1 MKTSLTRKRTLNLL
15 HHSLCL
21 SLCTFILGT
30 FATPI
35 LAQKTF
41 SSTEIISQSNQE
53 NLLNK
58 GRIAY
63 QSGRY
68 AEATAIW
75 QEANQHY
82 QAADNSLRQAL
93 SFNYLALSSYQQ
105 GDLLQAQQYLSQS
118 LELLQQ
124 QSTPNS
130 LNIYAQALNTQG
142 RLELAMGDAEA
153 ALTSWKIAA
162 EVYQQA
168 EDEVGM
174 LGSQLNQAQALQN
187 LGLYRRSQK
196 LLEKTA
202 QQIQEQS
209 EPNLKISGLRSLGRA
224 LQITGDLN
232 FAQETLQQS
241 LAISQE
247 LDLPEETSATLFSL
261 GNVTR
266 ALNQPETAIAFYRQA
281 AETTS
286 QPLIQ
291 AEAQLNQL
299 SLLIANSQWQE
310 GKELLPQIEQQI
322 SNLVS
327 NPNRRS
333 IYIQVNLAKNLI
345 GLSTHSNL
353 EEVSKA
359 TPLARRFAESFNQ
372 VPDLLATALT
382 QAQKLEDTEAQ
393 SYVLG
398 MLGHWYE
405 QQQQWSKGHKYT
417 QQALQLAHAIHNQ
430 DLTYQWQWQLGRL
443 LQNQGNQETAIIAYA
458 SAVDALESLRSDLA
472 ITNLDTQFSFRQ
484 SVEPVY
490 RELVSLLLQPQNN
503 QEVSQADLLQARDTM
518 EALQLAELNDFFRE
532 ACIDAESTNIDK
544 IDVKAAVI
552 YPIILRDRLELI
564 VSIPNQPLTHYS
576 TAIPQ
581 SELETVIEELRYSL
595 PIRSRRSY
603 LTSATKLYDWLIR
616 PALPDLAN
624 HEIETLVFVPDG
636 PLRNI
641 PMATLYD
648 GEQYLIEKYNI
659 ALTPGLQL
667 VAPLPLEQVE
677 LKTLAAGITQQR
689 RGFNSLDY
697 VNFELEE
704 IQNQTNSTILR
715 DEEFTQETF
724 QANIESSEFPVVHIA
739 THGQFSSNLDETFLL
754 AWDSTIDIQKLNNI
768 LKNTNL
774 SQQQSIELL
783 VLSACETAEG
793 DARAALGLAGMAVRA
808 GARTT
813 LATLWTVS
821 DESTALT
828 MNSFYQKLKQSNI
841 NTSKAQALR
850 RAQLELIKSN
860 RFSHPFYWAPFVMI
874 GNWL

>member
-1 MKTSLTRKRTLNLL
+1 METSLTRKRTLNLL
-15 HHSLCL
+15 RYSLCL
-21 SLCTFILGT
+21 GFCTFNLGT
-30 FATPI
+30 LARPV
-35 LAQKTF
+35 LAQKNF
-41 SSTEIISQSNQE
+41 SSTEITSPSHQE
-53 NLLNK
+53 NLLNQ

-75 QEANQHY
+75 QEANQQY
-82 QAADNSLRQAL
+82 QTADNSLPQAL

-105 GDLLQAQQYLSQS
+105 GNLLQAQQYLSQS

-124 QSTPNS
+124 QSTQNS

-153 ALTSWKIAA
+153 ALTSWKTAA

-168 EDEVGM
+168 GDRVGM

-187 LGLYRRSQK
+187 LGLYRRAQK
-196 LLEKTA
+196 LLEQTA
-202 QQIQEQS
+202 QQIQSQS
-209 EPNLKISGLRSLGRA
+209 DPNLKISGLRSLGKL

-232 FAQETLQQS
+232 LAQEILQQS

-247 LDLPEETSATLFSL
+247 LNLPEETSATLFSL

-266 ALNQPETAIAFYRQA
+266 ALNQPETAIAFYQQA

-299 SLLIANSQWQE
+299 SLLIASSQWQE
-310 GKELLPQIEQQI
+310 GRELLPQIEQQI
-322 SNLVS
+322 ANLAS

-345 GLSTHSNL
+345 GLSAHN
-353 EEVSKA
+353 
-359 TPLARRFAESFNQ
+359 ARVNQ
-372 VPDLLATALT
+372 VPNLLATALT
-382 QAQKLEDTEAQ
+382 QAQNLQDTEAQ
-393 SYVLG
+393 SYALG
-398 MLGHWYE
+398 ILGYWYE
-405 QQQQWSKGHKYT
+405 QQQQWSSGQKYT
-417 QQALQLAHAIHNQ
+417 QQALQLAQEINNQ

-443 LQNQGNQETAIIAYA
+443 EHNQGHQETAIIAY
-458 SAVDALESLRSDLA
+458 SEAVNALESLRSDLA
-472 ITNLDTQFSFRQ
+472 ITNLDSQFSFRQ

-503 QEVSQADLLQARDTM
+503 QEVSQAHLLQARDTI

-532 ACIDAESTNIDK
+532 ACIESQPTNIDN
-544 IDVKAAVI
+544 IDVTAAVI
-552 YPIILRDRLELI
+552 YPIILRDRLEVI
-564 VSIPNQPLTHYS
+564 VSIPNKPLTHYS

-581 SELETVIEELRYSL
+581 SELETAIQELRYNL

-616 PALPDLAN
+616 PAIPDLVN

-636 PLRNI
+636 SLRNI
-641 PMATLYD
+641 PLAALYD
-648 GEQYLIEKYNI
+648 GEQYLIEQYNVS
-659 ALTPGLQL
+659 LTPGLQL

-689 RGFNSLDY
+689 RGLSPLEY
-697 VNFELEE
+697 VNIELEE
-704 IQNQTNSTILR
+704 IENQTNSTVLR
-715 DEEFTQETF
+715 DEEFTQEALRT
-724 QANIESSEFPVVHIA
+724 NIESSEFPVVHIA

-768 LKNTNL
+768 LKNTDL

-828 MNSFYQKLKQSNI
+828 MNSFYQQLNQSNI

-850 RAQLELIKSN
+850 QAQLELINSN
-860 RFSHPFYWAPFVMI
+860 QFGHPFYWAPFVLI

>member
-82 QAADNSLRQAL
+82 QTADNSLRQAL

-153 ALTSWKIAA
+153 ALTSWKTAA

-209 EPNLKISGLRSLGRA
+209 DPNLKISGLRSLGRA

-291 AEAQLNQL
+291 AEAKLNQL

-310 GKELLPQIEQQI
+310 GIELLPQIEQQI
-322 SNLVS
+322 PNLVS

-359 TPLARRFAESFNQ
+359 APLARRFAESFNQ

-393 SYVLG
+393 SYALG

-417 QQALQLAHAIHNQ
+417 QQALQLADEIHNQ

-532 ACIDAESTNIDK
+532 ACIDAESTNIDE

-552 YPIILRDRLELI
+552 YPIILRDR
-564 VSIPNQPLTHYS
+564 
-576 TAIPQ
+576 
-581 SELETVIEELRYSL
+581 
-595 PIRSRRSY
+595 
-603 LTSATKLYDWLIR
+603 
-616 PALPDLAN
+616 
-624 HEIETLVFVPDG
+624 
-636 PLRNI
+636 
-641 PMATLYD
+641 
-648 GEQYLIEKYNI
+648 
-659 ALTPGLQL
+659 
-667 VAPLPLEQVE
+667 
-677 LKTLAAGITQQR
+677 
-689 RGFNSLDY
+689 
-697 VNFELEE
+697 
-704 IQNQTNSTILR
+704 
-715 DEEFTQETF
+715 
-724 QANIESSEFPVVHIA
+724 
-739 THGQFSSNLDETFLL
+739 
-754 AWDSTIDIQKLNNI
+754 
-768 LKNTNL
+768 
-774 SQQQSIELL
+774 
-783 VLSACETAEG
+783 
-793 DARAALGLAGMAVRA
+793 
-808 GARTT
+808 
-813 LATLWTVS
+813 
-821 DESTALT
+821 
-828 MNSFYQKLKQSNI
+828 SF
-841 NTSKAQALR
+841 
-850 RAQLELIKSN
+850 
-860 RFSHPFYWAPFVMI
+860 
-874 GNWL
+874 

>member
-15 HHSLCL
+15 HYSLCL
-21 SLCTFILGT
+21 GFCTFIFGT
-30 FATPI
+30 LTKPV

-41 SSTEIISQSNQE
+41 SSTEITSSSNRQ
-53 NLLNK
+53 NLLDR

-75 QEANQHY
+75 QEANQQY
-82 QAADNSLRQAL
+82 QTADNSLHQAL

-105 GDLLQAQQYLSQS
+105 GNLLQAQQYLSQS

-124 QSTPNS
+124 QSTQNR

-142 RLELAMGDAEA
+142 RLELAMGNTKT
-153 ALTSWKIAA
+153 ALKSWETAA

-168 EDEVGM
+168 GDEVGR
-174 LGSQLNQAQALQN
+174 LGIQLNQAQALQN

-202 QQIQEQS
+202 QQIQSQS
-209 EPNLKISGLRSLGRA
+209 DPNLKMSGLRSLGMA

-232 FAQETLQQS
+232 LARETLQQS
-241 LAISQE
+241 LAISQK

-266 ALNQPETAIAFYRQA
+266 ALNQPEKAIAFYQQA

-299 SLLIANSQWQE
+299 SLSIASDRWQE
-310 GKELLPQIEQQI
+310 AIELLPQIEQQI
-322 SNLVS
+322 ANLAS

-333 IYIQVNLAKNLI
+333 IYLQVNLAESLI
-345 GLSTHSNL
+345 ALSDHSDRL
-353 EEVSKA
+353 
-359 TPLARRFAESFNQ
+359 NQ

-382 QAQKLEDTEAQ
+382 QAQKLQDTEAQ
-393 SYVLG
+393 SYGLG
-398 MLGHWYE
+398 MLGYWYE
-405 QQQQWSKGHKYT
+405 QQQQWSRGQKYT
-417 QQALQLAHAIHNQ
+417 QQALQLAQEIHNQ

-443 LQNQGNQETAIIAYA
+443 LKNQGNQETAIIAY
-458 SAVDALESLRSDLA
+458 SEAVDALESLRSDLV
-472 ITNLDTQFSFRQ
+472 ITNLDRQFSFRQ

-490 RELVSLLLQPQNN
+490 RELVSLLLQPPNDR
-503 QEVSQADLLQARDTM
+503 EVSQANLLQARDTI

-532 ACIDAESTNIDK
+532 ACIEAQPTNIDN
-544 IDVKAAVI
+544 IDATAAVI
-552 YPIILRDRLELI
+552 YPIILQDRLEVI
-564 VSIPNQPLTHYS
+564 VSIPNKPLRHYS
-576 TAIPQ
+576 TAISQ
-581 SELETVIEELRYSL
+581 AELETEIDELRYSL
-595 PIRSRRSY
+595 PVRSRRSY

-616 PALPDLAN
+616 PVIPDLVN
-624 HEIETLVFVPDG
+624 NQIETLVFVPDG
-636 PLRNI
+636 SFRNI
-641 PMATLYD
+641 PMAALYD
-648 GEQYLIEKYNI
+648 GEQYLIEQYNVS
-659 ALTPGLQL
+659 LTPGLQL
-667 VAPLPLEQVE
+667 VAPLPVEKVE
-677 LKTLAAGITQQR
+677 LKTLAAGITRQR
-689 RGFNSLDY
+689 RGFSSLEY
-697 VNFELEE
+697 VNVELEE
-704 IQNQTNSTILR
+704 IKNQTNSTVLR
-715 DEEFTQETF
+715 DEEFTQENF

-739 THGQFSSNLDETFLL
+739 THGQFSSNLEQTFLL
-754 AWDSTIDIQKLNNI
+754 AWDSTIDIHKLNNL
-768 LKNTNL
+768 LKNTDL
-774 SQQQSIELL
+774 SQQQFIELL
-783 VLSACETAEG
+783 VLSACETAQG
-793 DARAALGLAGMAVRA
+793 DERAALGLAGMAVRA

-821 DESTALT
+821 DESTSLAI
-828 MNSFYQKLKQSNI
+828 NSFYQQLKQSNTNI
-841 NTSKAQALR
+841 SKAEALR
-850 RAQLELIKSN
+850 QAQLELINSN